1 VLASRHFSLTA
12 LVINMPR
19 GARTGTVRKKWDT
32 DEIQKKWEETA
43 QFKKLH
49 TRGQR
54 SQTNDFDRFVIDH
67 LKKRVSPILV
77 KALIQRNYHVKMTLD
92 AQSRAQKKNE
102 KEDK

>member
-1 VLASRHFSLTA
+1 MLASRHFSLTA
-12 LVINMPR
+12 LVINLPR
-19 GARTGTVRKKWDT
+19 GARTGTVLKKWAT

-49 TRGQR
+49 TREQR

-67 LKKRVSPILV
+67 LKKRVPPILV

-92 AQSRAQKKNE
+92 APQKKNE
-102 KEDK
+102 KQDK